1 MTLIIAVSNQK
12 GGVAKTTSTVNVG
25 CLLATKVNCL
35 MIDLDPQGNL
45 TTGLG
50 VEVEEGQLTVY
61 EALCDVSVKA
71 TAAIV
76 PTPYKADLIPADISL
91 AQGEFNLIANP
102 VLGGAEALKK
112 ILQDVQGQY
121 DCILIDCPPSLGML
135 TINALT
141 AATHVLIPVQCQFFA
156 LKGLQQLLSTIA
168 STQSRN
174 NPNLEILGM
183 LPTQADNAGMT
194 EDVIENLQALSGS
207 MDIPLFPKVP
217 KSIKFPYSS
226 VKGQPINVYARGSR
240 TLINPYQEVTKQIL
254 KLLEDDS
261 E

>member
-1 MTLIIAVSNQK
+1 MTITIAVSNQK
-12 GGVAKTTSTVNVG
+12 GGVSKTTSTVTVG
-25 CLLATKVNCL
+25 CLLAAKVSCL
-35 MIDLDPQGNL
+35 LIDLDPQGNL

-50 VEVEEGQLTVY
+50 VEVQEGQPTIY
-61 EALCDVSVKA
+61 EVLCDVNTNLQS
-71 TAAIV
+71 AIV
-76 PTPYKADLIPADISL
+76 ETAYKTDLVPADISL
-91 AQGEFNLIANP
+91 AQGEFGLIANP

-112 ILQDVQGQY
+112 TLRQVEGQY

-141 AATHVLIPVQCQFFA
+141 CATHVLIPVQCQFFA

-174 NPNLEILGM
+174 NPDLEILG
-183 LPTQADNAGMT
+183 LIPTQAENAGMT
-194 EDVIENLQALSGS
+194 QDVLDNLAALSEA

-226 VKGQPINVYARGSR
+226 VKGQPINVYAKGSR
-240 TLINPYQEVTKQIL
+240 TLINPYQEVVKRIL
-254 KLLEDDS
+254 KLLEA
-261 E
+261 